1 MRHVAAA
8 ICRQPAAR
16 PESWYVYICNSQ
28 TRNVCHSDRSVSGV
42 EESTTLDNEP
52 PQDKT
57 CYLGRFLDS
66 LRFARNDMSGGVP
79 INLTGCIRYGASPS
93 PGLDGVGST
102 PLHCSV
108 YGVVP
113 FNLTGCIRYGASPWR
128 GWMALGQRRY
138 IVPCIGWYHSTQQV
152 VIATWRAAGCRPYSL
167 YGVVSFK
174 HTGYI
179 CHGNVFFYIF
189 GYEKP
194 PCSVGDGAVCLG

>member
-113 FNLTGCIRYGASPWR
+113 FNQTGCICNGASPSPGLDGVGSTPLHCTVYR
-128 GWMALGQRRY
+128 V
-138 IVPCIGWYHSTQQV
+138 VPFNPTGCNCHV
-152 VIATWRAAGCRPYSL
+152 AGGRLPPL
-167 YGVVSFK
+167 QAVYGVIPFTR
-174 HTGYI
+174 TGYI
-179 CHGNVFFYIF
+179 RYVAGGRFV
-189 GYEKP
+189 
-194 PCSVGDGAVCLG
+194 